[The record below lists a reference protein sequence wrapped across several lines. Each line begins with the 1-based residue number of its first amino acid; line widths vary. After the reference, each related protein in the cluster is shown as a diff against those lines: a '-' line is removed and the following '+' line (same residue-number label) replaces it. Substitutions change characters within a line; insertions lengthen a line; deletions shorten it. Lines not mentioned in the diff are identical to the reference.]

1 MFFAFSSKRIRTLR
15 RISGS
20 SSSFRFGFRYEPETV
35 IDSLTD
41 SGCSCPALSQQA
53 ARKAVFADEARLL
66 LTFRDSSC
74 EDREFGQ
81 RIGFGENLAYSLFL

>member
-1 MFFAFSSKRIRTLR
+1 MGRRRSLIPEPIPDVPARPFHSRI
-15 RISGS
+15 
-20 SSSFRFGFRYEPETV
+20 
-35 IDSLTD
+35 
-41 SGCSCPALSQQA
+41 